1 MFNFTQQDW
10 SQICEKRSRFVN
22 IVFVLQA
29 RVEKNDVV
37 NHIFIDVWIDVDS
50 HKHSLRIIIDFDAT
64 ENFMNQLKIKKLSF
78 QNELSL
84 KEKLKI
90 LDETS
95 LRTYHAHNVRFEISD
110 SDDHIHN
117 DKDEFIEADMN
128 EIEMIFKFSWLQI
141 VNFDINWMSQTWR
154 RKKIARASRARIFRA
169 RYSES
174 QIANVNAIVFRK
186 FDMRDDFQ
194 TYMIQATMLSL
205 NASDK

>member
-1 MFNFTQQDW
+1 
-10 SQICEKRSRFVN
+10 
-22 IVFVLQA
+22 
-29 RVEKNDVV
+29 
-37 NHIFIDVWIDVDS
+37 
-50 HKHSLRIIIDFDAT
+50 
-64 ENFMNQLKIKKLSF
+64 
-78 QNELSL
+78 
-84 KEKLKI
+84 
-90 LDETS
+90 
-95 LRTYHAHNVRFEISD
+95 
-110 SDDHIHN
+110 
-117 DKDEFIEADMN
+117 MN